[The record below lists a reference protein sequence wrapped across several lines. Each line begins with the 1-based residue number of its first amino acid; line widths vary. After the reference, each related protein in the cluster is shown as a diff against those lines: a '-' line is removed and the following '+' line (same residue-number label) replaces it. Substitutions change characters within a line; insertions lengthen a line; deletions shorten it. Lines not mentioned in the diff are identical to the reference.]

1 MKPELAD
8 AGSGMRLGVVFV
20 VGPSMFLRVARTRK
34 RRNFPEGEGENV
46 ECLGEGRRPAC
57 LYFSP

>member
-20 VGPSMFLRVARTRK
+20 LRPPMFLRVARTRK
-34 RRNFPEGEGENV
+34 RRNFPEGEENV
-46 ECLGEGRRPAC
+46 ECLGEGS